1 MHPHDHHDHGPNK
14 GPGHDRNHIRG
25 HARAGDARRVFWAMW
40 LTGGF
45 MVVEVVGGLLSG
57 SLALLSDAGH
67 MLTDFAALLLAW
79 FAFRLADKR
88 ADIRRSYGYHRFQ
101 VLAAFSNGLA
111 LFAIAGWIVVEA
123 ARRLAEPVPVLAG
136 PMLAV
141 AALGLAV
148 NVAAFVLLHGGS
160 RDNLNLRG
168 AALHVMGDLLAS
180 VAAIAAALVILAT
193 GWTPIDPLLSVLVA
207 LLILRAAWK
216 IVRKAG
222 HILLEGTPENV
233 DPGDLRD
240 RLKAA
245 VPQVTDVHHVH
256 IWSLTG
262 GHPVITLH
270 AVLADGADHN
280 QVLANLH
287 RALEAQFGI
296 SHATIQLERGHCPDD
311 AGEPAA

>member
-1 MHPHDHHDHGPNK
+1 MHAHGHHDHGPNQ
-14 GPGHDRNHIRG
+14 GAGRDPNHIRG

-40 LTGGF
+40 LIGGF

-79 FAFRLADKR
+79 FAFRLADRR
-88 ADIRRSYGYHRFQ
+88 ADIRRSYGYQRFQ

-123 ARRLAEPVPVLAG
+123 ARRLADPVPVLAG

-180 VAAIAAALVILAT
+180 VAAIAAAVVILAT

-207 LLILRAAWK
+207 LLI
-216 IVRKAG
+216 
-222 HILLEGTPENV
+222 
-233 DPGDLRD
+233 
-240 RLKAA
+240 
-245 VPQVTDVHHVH
+245 
-256 IWSLTG
+256 
-262 GHPVITLH
+262 
-270 AVLADGADHN
+270 
-280 QVLANLH
+280 H
-287 RALEAQFGI
+287 R
-296 SHATIQLERGHCPDD
+296 
-311 AGEPAA
+311 